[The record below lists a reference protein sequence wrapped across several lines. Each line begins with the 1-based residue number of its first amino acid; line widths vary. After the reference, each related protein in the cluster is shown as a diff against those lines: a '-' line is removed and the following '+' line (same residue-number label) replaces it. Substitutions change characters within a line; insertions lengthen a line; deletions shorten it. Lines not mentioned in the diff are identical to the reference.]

1 MIGCAFQ
8 SARPMLL
15 FLRDRRQRPTEAPA
29 SASSPSL
36 FAACAS
42 LAQEPEDPERWS
54 GESEGGVSTEV

>member
-8 SARPMLL
+8 SARLMLL
-15 FLRDRRQRPTEAPA
+15 CFSVTASRPTEAPA

-54 GESEGGVSTEV
+54 GESEGGVGTEV